1 MSLGKLLAAGK
12 SIRNGQGAVAY
23 RKDKRVYLPK
33 FGSPKNPFT
42 AMAQTELPKP
52 PVENSVAPVKKAA
65 TPTWAKTQ
73 KMPTVF
79 TRPARV
85 TTWTEKF
92 NPMSIWHGSA
102 ASAKSL
108 PPAIQAE
115 LSLEKV
121 KVVHNDLTDVDVEVV
136 PIKSRSMRAV
146 PEPFFQTAVSV
157 DANKNF
163 WSRLDKKF
171 FGANAA

>member
-1 MSLGKLLAAGK
+1 MNLGKLLATGK
-12 SIRNGQGAVAY
+12 SIKNGQSAVAY
-23 RKDKRVYLPK
+23 RKDRRVYLPK

-42 AMAQTELPKP
+42 TTVQAELPKP
-52 PVENSVAPVKKAA
+52 PVKNTA

-73 KMPTVF
+73 KIPTVSAG
-79 TRPARV
+79 PARV
-85 TTWTEKF
+85 TTWAEKF
-92 NPMSIWHGSA
+92 NPIAIWCGSA
-102 ASAKSL
+102 AAVTSS
-108 PPAIQAE
+108 PHAIQAA

-136 PIKSRSMRAV
+136 PIKSRSMHDV
-146 PEPFFQTAVSV
+146 PEPVFQAAVSV
-157 DANKNF
+157 EANKNF

>member
-12 SIRNGQGAVAY
+12 SIKNGQRAVAY
-23 RKDKRVYLPK
+23 HKDKRVYLPK

-42 AMAQTELPKP
+42 ITAQTELPKP

-65 TPTWAKTQ
+65 APTWAKTQ
-73 KMPTVF
+73 KMPTVSAG
-79 TRPARV
+79 PARV

-92 NPMSIWHGSA
+92 NPMSIWRGSA
-102 ASAKSL
+102 AEVKSS
-108 PPAIQAE
+108 PHAIQAE

-136 PIKSRSMRAV
+136 PIKSRSMREV
-146 PEPFFQTAVSV
+146 PEPLFQTAVSG